1 MGLTATKKI
10 GHAVQRNRARRV
22 MKAAIDEHLDY
33 NIGGYDLVFV
43 ARGMT
48 PRLKSWQLSA
58 IVAKLFAQAGLPD
71 KAKQPGAKPPSHPA
85 AGPEA
90 RGVSIFQK
98 ALCGLIR
105 LYQKFISPGLGRNCR
120 FSPSCSQYGIEAIRT
135 HGCVKGLLLTAWR
148 IARCNPLG
156 RWGYDPVPEKGRWKN
171 PARHLSA
178 SALFSTRHEK

>member
-1 MGLTATKKI
+1 M
-10 GHAVQRNRARRV
+10 
-22 MKAAIDEHLDY
+22 
-33 NIGGYDLVFV
+33 
-43 ARGMT
+43 
-48 PRLKSWQLSA
+48 
-58 IVAKLFAQAGLPD
+58 
-71 KAKQPGAKPPSHPA
+71 
-85 AGPEA
+85 
-90 RGVSIFQK
+90 SIFQK

-178 SALFSTRHEK
+178 SALFSTRHKNKWKTSSLMLFERALKRGGPLRHGFAVPPPLARGG

>member
-1 MGLTATKKI
+1 M
-10 GHAVQRNRARRV
+10 
-22 MKAAIDEHLDY
+22 
-33 NIGGYDLVFV
+33 
-43 ARGMT
+43 
-48 PRLKSWQLSA
+48 
-58 IVAKLFAQAGLPD
+58 
-71 KAKQPGAKPPSHPA
+71 
-85 AGPEA
+85 
-90 RGVSIFQK
+90 SIFQK

-105 LYQKFISPGLGRNCR
+105 LYQKVISPGLGRNCR

-171 PARHLSA
+171 PARNLSA

>member
-1 MGLTATKKI
+1 M
-10 GHAVQRNRARRV
+10 
-22 MKAAIDEHLDY
+22 
-33 NIGGYDLVFV
+33 
-43 ARGMT
+43 
-48 PRLKSWQLSA
+48 
-58 IVAKLFAQAGLPD
+58 
-71 KAKQPGAKPPSHPA
+71 
-85 AGPEA
+85 
-90 RGVSIFQK
+90 SIFQK

-178 SALFSTRHEK
+178 SALFSTSSLMLFGRALKRGRPLRHGFAVPPLLSGEAERKCYYNASCDVLNCGRRVLR